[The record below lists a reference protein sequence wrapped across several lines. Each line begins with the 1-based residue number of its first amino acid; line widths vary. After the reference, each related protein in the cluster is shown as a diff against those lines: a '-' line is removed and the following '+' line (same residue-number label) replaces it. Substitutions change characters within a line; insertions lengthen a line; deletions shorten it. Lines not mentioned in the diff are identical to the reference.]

1 MQIEFT
7 VEEYFRELKLMQ
19 QQYGLE
25 EELYPWMYML
35 LKMAEGRKKE
45 ILNEQYMDISIR
57 DVHTGKIIRGKMRIS
72 ILKKK

>member
-45 ILNEQYMDISIR
+45 ILNEQIYGYFNKRCSQLE
-57 DVHTGKIIRGKMRIS
+57 KS
-72 ILKKK
+72 